1 MANAGHFIC
10 QSHQPR
16 CQSPQAST
24 NPNNSKTAKPS
35 IFEQNFT
42 VQNNSVKPSDLNPH
56 LQFDTASGELQFEST
71 ELSGLA
77 QEFGTPLYVYSATSI
92 KDAYREYA
100 NACQGLALVTIC
112 YAVKANSN
120 IHILKLLAH
129 EGAGFDIVSAG
140 ELARVIAAGGA
151 PEKAVFAGV
160 GKSTQEIEYALGQG
174 VGCFNVESEAE
185 MQRVADVAQKMQ
197 RIANVSLRVN
207 PDVDAKTHPYIS
219 TGLKENKFGVSMNMA
234 KRVYQFANAHPWL
247 NVHGIDC
254 HIGSQLT
261 DASPYFDALDRVL
274 ALLDQLTL
282 EGIEINHLDLGGG
295 IGIRYLNETPP
306 TPGEVL
312 PKLIA
317 KVQSWAKAKARPMP
331 TLSFE
336 PGRSIVGNAGVL
348 LTQVEF
354 LKENEGKHFAI
365 VDAAMNDLMRPAMY
379 KAFHGVVALQNNHHA
394 ITQEYDVVGP
404 VCESGDWL
412 AKNRSLAIE
421 QGDYLAILSAGAY
434 GQTMASNY
442 NSRGR
447 AAEVL
452 LDQGKVTLIR
462 RRETIEDQLRPELDV

>member
-1 MANAGHFIC
+1 M
-10 QSHQPR
+10 
-16 CQSPQAST
+16 
-24 NPNNSKTAKPS
+24 
-35 IFEQNFT
+35 
-42 VQNNSVKPSDLNPH
+42 QNNSVNPSDLNPH
-56 LQFDTASGELQFEST
+56 LQFDAVTGELLFEQT

-92 KDAYREYA
+92 KQAYRDYA
-100 NACQGLALVTIC
+100 NACQGLAHVTIC

-120 IHILKLLAH
+120 IHILKMLAQ

-140 ELARVIAAGGA
+140 ELARVIAAGGD
-151 PEKAVFAGV
+151 PQKAVFAGV
-160 GKSTQEIEYALGQG
+160 GKSAQEIEYALGQG

-185 MQRVADVAQKMQ
+185 MARVAQVAEKLQRV
-197 RIANVSLRVN
+197 ANVSLRVN

-219 TGLKENKFGVSMNMA
+219 TGLKENKFGVSMNSA
-234 KRVYQFANAHPWL
+234 PRVYQFAHAHPWL

-274 ALLDQLTL
+274 ALLDQLAL

-295 IGIRYLNETPP
+295 IGIRYLDETPP
-306 TPGEVL
+306 TPAEVL

-317 KVQSWAKAKARPMP
+317 KVKEWASAKGRSMP
-331 TLSFE
+331 SLSFE

-379 KAFHGVVALQNNHHA
+379 KAFHAVVAAQKNPHA
-394 ITQEYDVVGP
+394 TPQEYDVVGP

-412 AKNRSLAIE
+412 AKNRMLSIE

-452 LDQGKVTLIR
+452 VENGKATLIR

>member
-1 MANAGHFIC
+1 M
-10 QSHQPR
+10 
-16 CQSPQAST
+16 
-24 NPNNSKTAKPS
+24 
-35 IFEQNFT
+35 
-42 VQNNSVKPSDLNPH
+42 QNNSVNPSDLNPY
-56 LQFDTASGELQFEST
+56 LQFDAASGELQFENT

-77 QEFGTPLYVYSATSI
+77 QEFGTPLYVYSASSI
-92 KDAYREYA
+92 KAAYHAYA
-100 NACQGLALVTIC
+100 SACRGLAQVTIC

-120 IHILKLLAH
+120 IHILKLLAQ

-160 GKSTQEIEYALGQG
+160 GKSMQEIEYALGQG

-185 MQRVADVAQKMQ
+185 MERVALVAEKLQ
-197 RIANVSLRVN
+197 RKANVSLRVN

-219 TGLKENKFGVSMNMA
+219 TGLKENKFGVSMNAA
-234 KRVYQFANAHPWL
+234 KRVYQFANSHAWL

-274 ALLDQLTL
+274 ALLDQLAAD
-282 EGIEINHLDLGGG
+282 GIEINHLDLGGG
-295 IGIRYLNETPP
+295 IGIRYLDETPP
-306 TPGEVL
+306 TPAEVL
-312 PKLIA
+312 PKLIS
-317 KVQSWAKAKARPMP
+317 KVQSWAQAKGRGMP

-379 KAFHGVVALQNNHHA
+379 KAFHGVVAVQNNPHA
-394 ITQEYDVVGP
+394 TAQEYDVVGP

-412 AKNRSLAIE
+412 AKNRTLAIE

-452 LDQGKVTLIR
+452 LENGKVTLIR

>member
-10 QSHQPR
+10 PSHQPR

>member
-1 MANAGHFIC
+1 
-10 QSHQPR
+10 
-16 CQSPQAST
+16 
-24 NPNNSKTAKPS
+24 
-35 IFEQNFT
+35 
-42 VQNNSVKPSDLNPH
+42 VQNNSVNPSDLSPH
-56 LQFDTASGELQFEST
+56 LQFDATTGELQFETT
-71 ELSGLA
+71 ELTGLA
-77 QEFGTPLYVYSATSI
+77 QEFGTPLYVYSASSI
-92 KDAYREYA
+92 KQAYRDYA
-100 NACQGLALVTIC
+100 NACQGLAHVTIC

-120 IHILKLLAH
+120 IHILKLLAQ

-160 GKSTQEIEYALGQG
+160 GKSAQEIEYALGQG

-185 MQRVADVAQKMQ
+185 MARVAQVAEKLQRV
-197 RIANVSLRVN
+197 ANVSLRVN

-219 TGLKENKFGVSMNMA
+219 TGLKENKFGVSMSTA
-234 KRVYQFANAHPWL
+234 PRVYQFAHAHPWL

-274 ALLDQLTL
+274 ALLDQLAN

-295 IGIRYLNETPP
+295 IGIRYLDETPP
-306 TPGEVL
+306 TPAEVL

-317 KVQSWAKAKARPMP
+317 KVKSWAQAKGRTMP

-354 LKENEGKHFAI
+354 LKENEGKHFAV

-379 KAFHGVVALQNNHHA
+379 KAFHAVVAAQKNPHA
-394 ITQEYDVVGP
+394 TPQEYDVVGP

-412 AKNRSLAIE
+412 AKNRILSIQ

-452 LDQGKVTLIR
+452 VENGKATLIR

>member
-1 MANAGHFIC
+1 M
-10 QSHQPR
+10 
-16 CQSPQAST
+16 
-24 NPNNSKTAKPS
+24 
-35 IFEQNFT
+35 
-42 VQNNSVKPSDLNPH
+42 QNNSVNPSDLNPH
-56 LQFDTASGELQFEST
+56 LQFDATTGELQFETT
-71 ELSGLA
+71 ELTGLA
-77 QEFGTPLYVYSATSI
+77 QEFGTPLYVYSASSI
-92 KDAYREYA
+92 KQAYRDYA
-100 NACQGLALVTIC
+100 NACQGLAHVTIC

-120 IHILKLLAH
+120 IHILKLLAQ

-160 GKSTQEIEYALGQG
+160 GKSAQEIEYALGQG

-185 MQRVADVAQKMQ
+185 MARVAQVAEKLQRV
-197 RIANVSLRVN
+197 ANVSLRVN

-219 TGLKENKFGVSMNMA
+219 TGLKENKFGVSMSTA
-234 KRVYQFANAHPWL
+234 PRVYQFAHAHPWL

-274 ALLDQLTL
+274 ALLDQLAN

-295 IGIRYLNETPP
+295 IGIRYLDETPP
-306 TPGEVL
+306 TPAEVL

-317 KVQSWAKAKARPMP
+317 KVKSWAQAKGRTMP

-354 LKENEGKHFAI
+354 LKENEGKHFAV

-379 KAFHGVVALQNNHHA
+379 KAFHAVVAAQKNPHA
-394 ITQEYDVVGP
+394 TPQEYDVVGP

-412 AKNRSLAIE
+412 AKNRILSIQ

-452 LDQGKVTLIR
+452 VENGKATLIR

>member
-1 MANAGHFIC
+1 LCLPVNWHVSSQPVVLLKRQCSQAWAN
-10 QSHQPR
+10 P
-16 CQSPQAST
+16 
-24 NPNNSKTAKPS
+24 
-35 IFEQNFT
+35 
-42 VQNNSVKPSDLNPH
+42 
-56 LQFDTASGELQFEST
+56 
-71 ELSGLA
+71 
-77 QEFGTPLYVYSATSI
+77 
-92 KDAYREYA
+92 
-100 NACQGLALVTIC
+100 
-112 YAVKANSN
+112 
-120 IHILKLLAH
+120 
-129 EGAGFDIVSAG
+129 
-140 ELARVIAAGGA
+140 
-151 PEKAVFAGV
+151 
-160 GKSTQEIEYALGQG
+160 YALGQG

-185 MQRVADVAQKMQ
+185 MERVALVAEKLQ
-197 RIANVSLRVN
+197 RKANVSLRVN

-219 TGLKENKFGVSMNMA
+219 TGLKENKFGVSMNAA
-234 KRVYQFANAHPWL
+234 KRVYQFANSHPWL

-274 ALLDQLTL
+274 ALLDQLAAD
-282 EGIEINHLDLGGG
+282 GIEINHLDLGGG
-295 IGIRYLNETPP
+295 IGIRYLDETPP
-306 TPGEVL
+306 TPAEVL
-312 PKLIA
+312 PKLIS
-317 KVQSWAKAKARPMP
+317 KVQSWAQAKGRGMP

-379 KAFHGVVALQNNHHA
+379 KAFHGVVAVQNNPHA
-394 ITQEYDVVGP
+394 TAQEYDVVGP

-412 AKNRSLAIE
+412 AKNRTLAIE

-452 LDQGKVTLIR
+452 LENGKVTLIR

>member
-1 MANAGHFIC
+1 
-10 QSHQPR
+10 
-16 CQSPQAST
+16 
-24 NPNNSKTAKPS
+24 
-35 IFEQNFT
+35 
-42 VQNNSVKPSDLNPH
+42 VQNNSVNPSDLNPH
-56 LQFDTASGELQFEST
+56 LQFDATTGELQFETT
-71 ELSGLA
+71 ELTGLA
-77 QEFGTPLYVYSATSI
+77 QEFGTPLYVYSASSI
-92 KDAYREYA
+92 KQAYRDYA
-100 NACQGLALVTIC
+100 NACQGLAHVTIC

-120 IHILKLLAH
+120 IHILKLLAQ

-160 GKSTQEIEYALGQG
+160 GKSAQEIEYALGQG

-185 MQRVADVAQKMQ
+185 MARVAQVAEKLQRV
-197 RIANVSLRVN
+197 ANVSLRVN

-219 TGLKENKFGVSMNMA
+219 TGLKENKFGVSMSTA
-234 KRVYQFANAHPWL
+234 PRVYQFAHAHPWL

-274 ALLDQLTL
+274 ALLDQLAN

-295 IGIRYLNETPP
+295 IGIRYLDETPP
-306 TPGEVL
+306 TPAEVL

-317 KVQSWAKAKARPMP
+317 KVKSWAQAKGRTMP

-354 LKENEGKHFAI
+354 LKENEGKHFAV

-379 KAFHGVVALQNNHHA
+379 KAFHAVVAAQKNPHA
-394 ITQEYDVVGP
+394 TPQEYDVVGP

-412 AKNRSLAIE
+412 AKNRILSIQ

-452 LDQGKVTLIR
+452 VENGKATLIR

>member
-1 MANAGHFIC
+1 MQFDAATGELL
-10 QSHQPR
+10 
-16 CQSPQAST
+16 
-24 NPNNSKTAKPS
+24 
-35 IFEQNFT
+35 FEQ
-42 VQNNSVKPSDLNPH
+42 
-56 LQFDTASGELQFEST
+56 AELT
-71 ELSGLA
+71 GLA
-77 QEFGTPLYVYSATSI
+77 QEFGTPLYVYSASSI
-92 KDAYREYA
+92 KQAYRDYA
-100 NACQGLALVTIC
+100 NACQGLAHVTIC

-120 IHILKLLAH
+120 IHILKTLAQ

-140 ELARVIAAGGA
+140 ELARVIAAGGD
-151 PEKAVFAGV
+151 PKKAVFAGV
-160 GKSTQEIEYALGQG
+160 GKSAQEIEYALGQG

-185 MQRVADVAQKMQ
+185 MARVAQVAEKLQ

-219 TGLKENKFGVSMNMA
+219 TGLKENKFGVSMNA
-234 KRVYQFANAHPWL
+234 APRVYQFAHAHPWL

-274 ALLDQLTL
+274 ALLDQLAL

-295 IGIRYLNETPP
+295 IGIRYLDETPP
-306 TPGEVL
+306 TPAEVL

-317 KVQSWAKAKARPMP
+317 KVKDWASAKGRGMP
-331 TLSFE
+331 SLSFE

-379 KAFHGVVALQNNHHA
+379 KAFHAVVALQKNPHSKP
-394 ITQEYDVVGP
+394 QEYDVVGP

-412 AKNRSLAIE
+412 AKNRVLSIE

-452 LDQGKVTLIR
+452 VENGKATLIR

>member
-1 MANAGHFIC
+1 M
-10 QSHQPR
+10 
-16 CQSPQAST
+16 
-24 NPNNSKTAKPS
+24 
-35 IFEQNFT
+35 
-42 VQNNSVKPSDLNPH
+42 QNNSVNPSDLNPH
-56 LQFDTASGELQFEST
+56 LQFDGVTGELQFEKT
-71 ELSGLA
+71 DLSGLA
-77 QEFGTPLYVYSATSI
+77 QAYGTPLYVYSASSI
-92 KDAYREYA
+92 KEAYRAYA
-100 NACQGLALVTIC
+100 LACEGLANVTIC

-120 IHILKLLAH
+120 IHILKALAQ

-140 ELARVIAAGGA
+140 ELARVIAAGA
-151 PEKAVFAGV
+151 NPHQAVFAGV
-160 GKSTQEIEYALGQG
+160 GKSTQEIEYALSQG

-185 MQRVADVAQKMQ
+185 MARIGQVAEKMQ
-197 RIANVSLRVN
+197 RVANVSLRVN

-219 TGLKENKFGVSMNMA
+219 TGLKENKFGVSMSSA
-234 KRVYQFANAHPWL
+234 KRVYQFAQAHAWL

-274 ALLDQLTL
+274 ALLDQLAD

-295 IGIRYLNETPP
+295 IGIRYQNETPP
-306 TPGEVL
+306 TPAEVL
-312 PKLIA
+312 PSLIA
-317 KVQSWAKAKARPMP
+317 KVKNWAQSIGRSMP
-331 TLSFE
+331 SLSFE

-379 KAFHGVVALQNNHHA
+379 KAFHGVVAVQNNSHA
-394 ITQEYDVVGP
+394 QPQEYDVVGP

-412 AKNRSLAIE
+412 AKNRTLAIE

-452 LDQGKVTLIR
+452 IENGEVTLIR

>member
-1 MANAGHFIC
+1 M
-10 QSHQPR
+10 
-16 CQSPQAST
+16 
-24 NPNNSKTAKPS
+24 
-35 IFEQNFT
+35 
-42 VQNNSVKPSDLNPH
+42 QNNSVNPSDLNPH
-56 LQFDTASGELQFEST
+56 LQFDGVTGELQFEKT
-71 ELSGLA
+71 DLSGLA
-77 QEFGTPLYVYSATSI
+77 QTYGTPLYVYSASSI
-92 KDAYREYA
+92 KEAYRAYA
-100 NACQGLALVTIC
+100 SACEGLANVTIC

-120 IHILKLLAH
+120 VHILKALAQ

-140 ELARVIAAGGA
+140 ELARVIAAGGK
-151 PEKAVFAGV
+151 PQKAVFAGV
-160 GKSTQEIEYALGQG
+160 GKSAQEIEYALSQG

-185 MQRVADVAQKMQ
+185 MTRIGQVAEKMQ
-197 RIANVSLRVN
+197 RMANVSLRVN

-219 TGLKENKFGVSMNMA
+219 TGLKENKFGVSMNA
-234 KRVYQFANAHPWL
+234 APRVYQFAHAHPWL

-274 ALLDQLTL
+274 ALLDQLAAD
-282 EGIEINHLDLGGG
+282 GIEINHLDLGGG
-295 IGIRYLNETPP
+295 IGIRYLDETPP
-306 TPGEVL
+306 TPAEVL
-312 PKLIA
+312 PRLIA
-317 KVQSWAKAKARPMP
+317 KVKDWAQSKGRSMP

-379 KAFHGVVALQNNHHA
+379 KAFHGVVAVQNNAHA
-394 ITQEYDVVGP
+394 QPQEYDVVGP

-412 AKNRSLAIE
+412 AKNRTLAIE

-452 LDQGKVTLIR
+452 IENGEVTLIR

>member
-1 MANAGHFIC
+1 M
-10 QSHQPR
+10 
-16 CQSPQAST
+16 ST
-24 NPNNSKTAKPS
+24 
-35 IFEQNFT
+35 
-42 VQNNSVKPSDLNPH
+42 
-56 LQFDTASGELQFEST
+56 
-71 ELSGLA
+71 
-77 QEFGTPLYVYSATSI
+77 
-92 KDAYREYA
+92 
-100 NACQGLALVTIC
+100 
-112 YAVKANSN
+112 
-120 IHILKLLAH
+120 
-129 EGAGFDIVSAG
+129 
-140 ELARVIAAGGA
+140 A
-151 PEKAVFAGV
+151 P
-160 GKSTQEIEYALGQG
+160 
-174 VGCFNVESEAE
+174 
-185 MQRVADVAQKMQ
+185 
-197 RIANVSLRVN
+197 
-207 PDVDAKTHPYIS
+207 
-219 TGLKENKFGVSMNMA
+219 
-234 KRVYQFANAHPWL
+234 RVYQFAHAHPWL

-274 ALLDQLTL
+274 ALLDQLAN

-295 IGIRYLNETPP
+295 IGIRYLDETPP
-306 TPGEVL
+306 TPAEVL

-317 KVQSWAKAKARPMP
+317 KVKSWAQAKGRTMP

-354 LKENEGKHFAI
+354 LKENEGKHFAV

-379 KAFHGVVALQNNHHA
+379 KAFHAVVAAQKNPHA
-394 ITQEYDVVGP
+394 TPQEYDVVGP

-412 AKNRSLAIE
+412 AKNRILSIQ

-452 LDQGKVTLIR
+452 VENGKATLIR

>member
-1 MANAGHFIC
+1 M
-10 QSHQPR
+10 
-16 CQSPQAST
+16 
-24 NPNNSKTAKPS
+24 
-35 IFEQNFT
+35 
-42 VQNNSVKPSDLNPH
+42 QNNSVNPSDLNPH
-56 LQFDTASGELQFEST
+56 LQFDATTGELQFETT
-71 ELSGLA
+71 ELTGLA
-77 QEFGTPLYVYSATSI
+77 QEFGTPLYVYSASSI
-92 KDAYREYA
+92 KQAYRDYA
-100 NACQGLALVTIC
+100 NACQGLAHVTIC

-120 IHILKLLAH
+120 IHILKLLAQ

-160 GKSTQEIEYALGQG
+160 GKSAQEIEYALGQG

-185 MQRVADVAQKMQ
+185 MARVAQVAEKLQ

-219 TGLKENKFGVSMNMA
+219 TGLKENKFGVSMSTA
-234 KRVYQFANAHPWL
+234 PRVYQFAHAHPWL

-274 ALLDQLTL
+274 ALLDQLAN

-295 IGIRYLNETPP
+295 IGIRYLDETPP
-306 TPGEVL
+306 TPAEVL

-317 KVQSWAKAKARPMP
+317 KVKSWAQAKGRTMP

-354 LKENEGKHFAI
+354 LKENEGKHFAV

-379 KAFHGVVALQNNHHA
+379 KAFHAVVAAQKNPHA
-394 ITQEYDVVGP
+394 TPQEYDVVGP

-412 AKNRSLAIE
+412 AKNRMLSIQ

-452 LDQGKVTLIR
+452 VENGKATLIR

>member
-1 MANAGHFIC
+1 
-10 QSHQPR
+10 
-16 CQSPQAST
+16 
-24 NPNNSKTAKPS
+24 
-35 IFEQNFT
+35 
-42 VQNNSVKPSDLNPH
+42 VQKNSVQPADINPQ
-56 LQFDTASGELQFEST
+56 LQFHADTGTLEFEKANLA
-71 ELSGLA
+71 ELA
-77 QEFGTPLYVYSATSI
+77 QEHGTPLYVYSASSI
-92 KDAYREYA
+92 RSAYRAYA
-100 NACQGLALVTIC
+100 DACKGLADVTIC

-120 IHILKLLAH
+120 IHILKTLAK

-140 ELARVIAAGGA
+140 ELARVIAAGGQA
-151 PEKAVFAGV
+151 DKAVFAGV
-160 GKSTQEIEYALGQG
+160 GKSRGEIEYALSQG

-185 MQRVADVAQKMQ
+185 MHRIAEVAEQLQRK
-197 RIANVSLRVN
+197 ANVSLRVN

-219 TGLKENKFGVSMNMA
+219 TGLKENKFGVSMQSA
-234 KRVYQFANAHPWL
+234 PRVYAFAAQNPWL
-247 NVHGIDC
+247 AVHGIDC

-274 ALLDQLTL
+274 ALLDLLAQQ
-282 EGIEINHLDLGGG
+282 GIVINHLDLGGG
-295 IGIRYLNETPP
+295 IGIRYFDETPP
-306 TPGEVL
+306 TPAEVL

-317 KVQSWAKAKARPMP
+317 KVKAWAEQSKRSMP

-336 PGRSIVGNAGVL
+336 PGRSIVGNAGIL

-379 KAFHGVVALQNNHHA
+379 KAFHGVVTVQNNSVA
-394 ITQEYDVVGP
+394 PEREYDIVGP

-412 AKNRSLAIE
+412 AKNRTLQIE

-447 AAEVL
+447 AAEILIDNGVS
-452 LDQGKVTLIR
+452 TLIR
-462 RRETIEDQLRPELDV
+462 RRETIEDQLRPELDL

>member
-1 MANAGHFIC
+1 MQKN
-10 QSHQPR
+10 SVQPADIN
-16 CQSPQAST
+16 PQLQFHADT
-24 NPNNSKTAKPS
+24 GTLE
-35 IFEQNFT
+35 FEQANLA
-42 VQNNSVKPSDLNPH
+42 D
-56 LQFDTASGELQFEST
+56 
-71 ELSGLA
+71 LA
-77 QEFGTPLYVYSATSI
+77 QEYGTPLYVYSASSI
-92 KDAYREYA
+92 RNAYRAYA
-100 NACQGLALVTIC
+100 DACKGLADVTIC

-120 IHILKLLAH
+120 IHILKTLAQ

-140 ELARVIAAGGA
+140 ELARVIAAGGQA
-151 PEKAVFAGV
+151 SKAVFAGV
-160 GKSTQEIEYALGQG
+160 GKTRGEIEYALGQG

-185 MQRVADVAQKMQ
+185 MHRIAEVAEQLQRK
-197 RIANVSLRVN
+197 ANVSLRVN
-207 PDVDAKTHPYIS
+207 PDVDARTHPYIS
-219 TGLKENKFGVSMNMA
+219 TGLKENKFGVSMQA
-234 KRVYQFANAHPWL
+234 APRVYAFAAQHPWL
-247 NVHGIDC
+247 EVHGIDC

-274 ALLDQLTL
+274 ALLDQLAQQ
-282 EGIEINHLDLGGG
+282 GITINHLDLGGG
-295 IGIRYLNETPP
+295 IGIRYRDETPP
-306 TPGEVL
+306 TPAEVL

-317 KVQSWAKAKARPMP
+317 KVKAWASHGNRSMP

-354 LKENEGKHFAI
+354 LKDNEGKHFAI

-379 KAFHGVVALQNNHHA
+379 EAFHGVVTVQNNSSA
-394 ITQEYDVVGP
+394 PEQEYDIVGP

-412 AKNRSLAIE
+412 ARNRTLRIE
-421 QGDYLAILSAGAY
+421 QGDLLAILSAGAY

-452 LDQGKVTLIR
+452 IDHGKCTLIR

>member
-1 MANAGHFIC
+1 MQKN
-10 QSHQPR
+10 SVQPADIN
-16 CQSPQAST
+16 PQLQFHADT
-24 NPNNSKTAKPS
+24 GTLE
-35 IFEQNFT
+35 FEQAN
-42 VQNNSVKPSDLNPH
+42 L
-56 LQFDTASGELQFEST
+56 AE
-71 ELSGLA
+71 LA
-77 QEFGTPLYVYSATSI
+77 QEHGTPLYVYSASSI
-92 KDAYREYA
+92 RNAYRAYA
-100 NACQGLALVTIC
+100 DACKGLAEVTIC

-120 IHILKLLAH
+120 IHILKTLAQ

-140 ELARVIAAGGA
+140 ELARVIAAGGQA
-151 PEKAVFAGV
+151 SKAVFAGV
-160 GKSTQEIEYALGQG
+160 GKSRGEIEYALSQG

-185 MQRVADVAQKMQ
+185 MHRIAEVAEQLQRK
-197 RIANVSLRVN
+197 ANVSLRVN

-219 TGLKENKFGVSMNMA
+219 TGLKENKFGVSMQA
-234 KRVYQFANAHPWL
+234 APRVYAFAAQHPWL
-247 NVHGIDC
+247 EVHGIDC

-274 ALLDQLTL
+274 ALLDQLAQQ
-282 EGIEINHLDLGGG
+282 GIVINHLDLGGG
-295 IGIRYLNETPP
+295 IGIRYLDETPP
-306 TPGEVL
+306 TPADVL

-317 KVQSWAKAKARPMP
+317 KVKTWADQGKRSMP

-354 LKENEGKHFAI
+354 LKDNEGKHFAI

-379 KAFHGVVALQNNHHA
+379 KAFHGVVTVQNNSNA
-394 ITQEYDVVGP
+394 PEKEYDIVGP

-412 AKNRSLAIE
+412 AKNRILRIE

-447 AAEVL
+447 AAEIL
-452 LDQGKVTLIR
+452 IDNGKSTLIR
-462 RRETIEDQLRPELDV
+462 RRETIEDQLRPELDL

>member
-1 MANAGHFIC
+1 M
-10 QSHQPR
+10 
-16 CQSPQAST
+16 
-24 NPNNSKTAKPS
+24 
-35 IFEQNFT
+35 
-42 VQNNSVKPSDLNPH
+42 QNNSVNPGDLNPL
-56 LQFDTASGELQFEST
+56 LQFQAHTGELQFEGT
-71 ELSGLA
+71 DLSGLA

-92 KDAYREYA
+92 KQAYRAYA
-100 NACQGLALVTIC
+100 SACQGLAHVTIC

-120 IHILKLLAH
+120 IHILKTLAA

-140 ELARVIAAGGA
+140 ELARVIAAGGD
-151 PEKAVFAGV
+151 PSKAVFAGV
-160 GKSTQEIEYALGQG
+160 GKSTQEIEYALQQG

-185 MQRVADVAQKMQ
+185 MQRIADVAEKLQHV
-197 RIANVSLRVN
+197 ANVSLRVN

-219 TGLKENKFGVSMNMA
+219 TGLKENKFGVSMKAA
-234 KRVYQFANAHPWL
+234 KRVYQFAQSHKWL

-274 ALLDQLTL
+274 ALLDELAS
-282 EGIEINHLDLGGG
+282 EGILINHLDLGGG
-295 IGIRYLNETPP
+295 IGIRYLDETPP
-306 TPGEVL
+306 SPADVL
-312 PKLIA
+312 PQLIA
-317 KVQSWAKAKARPMP
+317 KVKAWAQLKQRAMP
-331 TLSFE
+331 SLSFE

-379 KAFHGVVALQNNHHA
+379 KAFHGVVAVQKNQHA
-394 ITQEYDVVGP
+394 SPQSYDVVGP

-412 AKNRSLAIE
+412 AKNRTLAID

-452 LDQGKVTLIR
+452 LEQGKITLIR

>member
-1 MANAGHFIC
+1 M
-10 QSHQPR
+10 
-16 CQSPQAST
+16 
-24 NPNNSKTAKPS
+24 
-35 IFEQNFT
+35 
-42 VQNNSVKPSDLNPH
+42 QNNSVNPSNLNPN
-56 LQFDTASGELQFEST
+56 LQFSANTGALLFDNV
-71 ELSGLA
+71 ELSALA
-77 QEFGTPLYVYSATSI
+77 QEFGTPLYVYSSSSI
-92 KDAYREYA
+92 KAAYRAYA
-100 NACQGLALVTIC
+100 DACQGLAEVTIC

-120 IHILKLLAH
+120 IHILKTLAQ

-151 PEKAVFAGV
+151 PGKAVFAGV
-160 GKSTQEIEYALGQG
+160 GKSASEIEYALAQG

-185 MQRVADVAQKMQ
+185 MA
-197 RIANVSLRVN
+197 RIAQVAEKLQRKASVSLRVN

-219 TGLKENKFGVSMNMA
+219 TGLKENKFGVSMSTA
-234 KRVYQFANAHPWL
+234 PRVYQFAHAHPWL
-247 NVHGIDC
+247 DVHGIDC

-274 ALLDQLTL
+274 ALLDQLAGQ
-282 EGIEINHLDLGGG
+282 GIHINHLDLGGG
-295 IGIRYLNETPP
+295 IGIRYLDETPP
-306 TPGEVL
+306 TPAEVL
-312 PKLIA
+312 PKLISRV
-317 KVQSWAKAKARPMP
+317 KQWADAGNRPMP

-379 KAFHGVVALQNNHHA
+379 KAFHGVVALQHNPNA
-394 ITQEYDVVGP
+394 ILQDYDIVGP

-412 AKNRSLAIE
+412 AKNRQLAIE

-452 LDQGKVTLIR
+452 IENGQPRLIR
-462 RRETIEDQLRPELDV
+462 RRESIEDQLRPELEV

>member
-1 MANAGHFIC
+1 MT
-10 QSHQPR
+10 SL
-16 CQSPQAST
+16 
-24 NPNNSKTAKPS
+24 NNSKTANP
-35 IFEQNFT
+35 NYRADFT
-42 VQNNSVKPSDLNPH
+42 VQNNSVNPSDLNPY
-56 LQFDTASGELQFEST
+56 LQFDTASGELRLEKTSLA
-71 ELSGLA
+71 ELA
-77 QEFGTPLYVYSATSI
+77 EEFGTPLYVYSASSI
-92 KDAYREYA
+92 KEAYRSYSD
-100 NACQGLALVTIC
+100 ACEGLAHVTIC

-120 IHILKLLAH
+120 IHILKTLAE

-140 ELARVIAAGGA
+140 ELARVIAAGGN

-160 GKSTQEIEYALGQG
+160 GKSTQEIEYALSQG

-185 MQRVADVAQKMQ
+185 MHRVAQVAERMQKK
-197 RIANVSLRVN
+197 ANVSLRVN

-219 TGLKENKFGVSMNMA
+219 TGLKENKFGVSMNA
-234 KRVYQFANAHPWL
+234 AQRVYQFAHSNPWL

-274 ALLDQLTL
+274 ALLDKLATD
-282 EGIEINHLDLGGG
+282 GIQINHLDLGGG
-295 IGIRYLNETPP
+295 IGIRYLDETPP
-306 TPGEVL
+306 SPAEVL

-317 KVQSWAKAKARPMP
+317 KVKDWANASGRAMP

-379 KAFHGVVALQNNHHA
+379 KAFHGVVVLQQNSPA
-394 ITQEYDVVGP
+394 KAQEYDVVGP

-412 AKNRSLAIE
+412 AKNRTLAIE

-447 AAEVL
+447 AAEVMVEN
-452 LDQGKVTLIR
+452 GKATLIR

>member
-1 MANAGHFIC
+1 M
-10 QSHQPR
+10 
-16 CQSPQAST
+16 
-24 NPNNSKTAKPS
+24 
-35 IFEQNFT
+35 
-42 VQNNSVKPSDLNPH
+42 
-56 LQFDTASGELQFEST
+56 
-71 ELSGLA
+71 
-77 QEFGTPLYVYSATSI
+77 
-92 KDAYREYA
+92 
-100 NACQGLALVTIC
+100 
-112 YAVKANSN
+112 
-120 IHILKLLAH
+120 
-129 EGAGFDIVSAG
+129 
-140 ELARVIAAGGA
+140 
-151 PEKAVFAGV
+151 
-160 GKSTQEIEYALGQG
+160 
-174 VGCFNVESEAE
+174 
-185 MQRVADVAQKMQ
+185 
-197 RIANVSLRVN
+197 SLRVN

-219 TGLKENKFGVSMNMA
+219 TGLKENKFGVSMNAA

-274 ALLDQLTL
+274 ALLDQLSA

-295 IGIRYLNETPP
+295 IGIRYLDETPP
-306 TPGEVL
+306 TPAEVL

-317 KVQSWAKAKARPMP
+317 KVQSWAQAKGRSMP

-379 KAFHGVVALQNNHHA
+379 KAFHGVVAVQNNPHA
-394 ITQEYDVVGP
+394 AAQEYDVVGP

-412 AKNRSLAIE
+412 AKNRTLAIE

-452 LDQGKVTLIR
+452 LENSKVTLIR

>member
-1 MANAGHFIC
+1 M
-10 QSHQPR
+10 
-16 CQSPQAST
+16 
-24 NPNNSKTAKPS
+24 
-35 IFEQNFT
+35 
-42 VQNNSVKPSDLNPH
+42 QNNSVKPSDLNPH

>member
-1 MANAGHFIC
+1 M
-10 QSHQPR
+10 
-16 CQSPQAST
+16 
-24 NPNNSKTAKPS
+24 
-35 IFEQNFT
+35 
-42 VQNNSVKPSDLNPH
+42 QNNSVNPSDLNPH
-56 LQFDTASGELQFEST
+56 LQFDATTGELQFETT
-71 ELSGLA
+71 ELTGLA
-77 QEFGTPLYVYSATSI
+77 QEFGTPLYVYSASSI
-92 KDAYREYA
+92 KQAYRDYA
-100 NACQGLALVTIC
+100 NACQGLAHVTIC

-120 IHILKLLAH
+120 IHILKLLAQ

-160 GKSTQEIEYALGQG
+160 GKSAQEIEYALGQG

-185 MQRVADVAQKMQ
+185 MARVAQVAEKLQ

-219 TGLKENKFGVSMNMA
+219 TGLKENKFGVSMSTA
-234 KRVYQFANAHPWL
+234 PRVYQFAHAHPWL

-274 ALLDQLTL
+274 ALLDQLAN

-295 IGIRYLNETPP
+295 IGIRYLDETPP
-306 TPGEVL
+306 TPAEVL

-317 KVQSWAKAKARPMP
+317 KVKSWAQAKGRTMP

-354 LKENEGKHFAI
+354 LKENEGKHFAV

-379 KAFHGVVALQNNHHA
+379 KAFHAVVAAQKNPHA
-394 ITQEYDVVGP
+394 TPQEYDVVGP

-412 AKNRSLAIE
+412 AKNRILSIQ

-452 LDQGKVTLIR
+452 VENGKATLIR

>member
-1 MANAGHFIC
+1 M
-10 QSHQPR
+10 
-16 CQSPQAST
+16 
-24 NPNNSKTAKPS
+24 
-35 IFEQNFT
+35 
-42 VQNNSVKPSDLNPH
+42 QNNSVNPSDLNPH
-56 LQFDTASGELQFEST
+56 LQFDATTGELQFETT
-71 ELSGLA
+71 ELTGLA
-77 QEFGTPLYVYSATSI
+77 QEFGTPLYVYSASSI
-92 KDAYREYA
+92 KQAYRDYA
-100 NACQGLALVTIC
+100 NACQGLAHVTIC

-120 IHILKLLAH
+120 IHILKLLAQ

-140 ELARVIAAGGA
+140 ELARVIAAGSA

-185 MQRVADVAQKMQ
+185 MARVAQVAEKLQRV
-197 RIANVSLRVN
+197 ANVSLRVN

-219 TGLKENKFGVSMNMA
+219 TGLKENKFGVSMSTA
-234 KRVYQFANAHPWL
+234 PRVYQFAHAHPWL

-274 ALLDQLTL
+274 ALLDQLAN

-295 IGIRYLNETPP
+295 IGIRYLDETPP
-306 TPGEVL
+306 TPAEVL

-317 KVQSWAKAKARPMP
+317 KVKSWAQAKGRTMP

-354 LKENEGKHFAI
+354 LKENEGKHFAV

-379 KAFHGVVALQNNHHA
+379 KAFHAVVAAQKNPHA
-394 ITQEYDVVGP
+394 TPQEYDVVGP

-412 AKNRSLAIE
+412 AKNRILSIQ

-452 LDQGKVTLIR
+452 VENGKATLIR